1 MVISVIMV
9 VRVIMVITELLGLV
23 LFGLLMVIIMD
34 ISVIM
39 KRVFFIHFYL
49 TITNNQ
55 ITHSDIN

>member
-1 MVISVIMV
+1 MIISVIMV